1 MVCEHL
7 AELEQALLAA
17 NIPITFRGQPWTSN
31 CREWVYFACWL
42 DRPAIR
48 SQFTLADCVHDHDH
62 LGTHDGQEAGSC
74 VQPATTPSWAHT
86 RRIDRISRHFR
97 SICEAVNAT
106 HTQICSEH

>member
-31 CREWVYFACWL
+31 CHEWVYFACWL
-42 DRPAIR
+42 DRPVIR

-62 LGTHDGQEAGSC
+62 LGTHDGQEAGLVCSVC
-74 VQPATTPSWAHT
+74 HDAIMGAARGVSIESP
-86 RRIDRISRHFR
+86 DISVV
-97 SICEAVNAT
+97 SAKP
-106 HTQICSEH
+106 